1 MSIAWTVTPEEK
13 AYLRDLVKK
22 QIEIASLPVMEERR
36 QRWYAHNALRGALPM
51 LVMEMG
57 TFQASVM
64 PEPRCTSPGALL
76 IERQLVTHITSHEL
90 IDDDKVVPDVFV
102 VPWQIHIREFGIDVE
117 RTTAQ
122 DAQGRA
128 LGYATDHPIKNLQE
142 DFHKLKP
149 SDFYVDRETTLA
161 QKAFVED
168 LIGDIMPVQIENL
181 TLKWFL
187 APSSKVVRLMGME
200 RMLFALMDTP
210 DLMRELYAFIRGQ
223 SMRAVAWMEQ
233 ENLLTLNNGNHYV
246 GAGSYG
252 FTDELPTAALKG
264 NGKVTP
270 ADLWGNVNSQETVGL
285 SPQMYREFIY
295 PTYRDMTEPF
305 GLAYY
310 GCCEPV
316 HDIWDDCISQ
326 LPHLRKV
333 SVSPWCDETFIGER
347 LRDSQVI
354 YSRKPSPNLI
364 GVGDFYPDAYREHI
378 AATVRAAR
386 GCTLEIVHRDI
397 YTLVGDRTRAGRAIA
412 IARQVIDE
420 LWQ

>member
-1 MSIAWTVTPEEK
+1 MGFGWTATPEEK
-13 AYLRDLVKK
+13 AYLRDLAKK
-22 QIEIASLPVMEERR
+22 QVEYASLPVMAERK
-36 QRWYAHNALRGALPM
+36 QQWYAHNALHGTRPM
-51 LVMEMG
+51 LVMEMA
-57 TFQASVM
+57 TFADSVM
-64 PEPRCTSPGALL
+64 PGLWCTSPGAML

-102 VPWQIHIREFGIDVE
+102 VPWLIHIKEFGIEVA

-122 DAQGRA
+122 DAQGRS
-128 LGYATDHPIKNLQE
+128 LGYATDHPIKNLEE
-142 DFHKLKP
+142 DLTKLKP
-149 SDFYVDRETTLA
+149 SEFYVDREGTLA
-161 QKAFVED
+161 QKAFVEEV
-168 LIGDIMPVQIENL
+168 IGDIMPVEIENVSL
-181 TLKWFL
+181 RWFL
-187 APSSKVVRLMGME
+187 APSSKVVHLMGME
-200 RMLFALMDTP
+200 RMLLALMDTP
-210 DLMRELYAFIRGQ
+210 DLMRELYAFIRDQ

-252 FTDELPTAALKG
+252 FTDELPTAEHRA
-264 NGKVTP
+264 NGKVRP
-270 ADLWGNVNSQETVGL
+270 ADLWVNVNSQETVGL

-295 PTYRDMTEPF
+295 PTYRDMAEAF
-305 GLAYY
+305 GLSYY

-333 SVSPWCDETFIGER
+333 SVSPWCDEAFIGER
-347 LRDSQVI
+347 LRDSRVI

-364 GVGDFYPDAYREHI
+364 GVGDFCPDAYREHI
-378 AATVRAAR
+378 AATLQAAR
-386 GCTLEIVHRDI
+386 GCTLEIIHRDI

-412 IARQVIDE
+412 IARQAIDD